1 MTNDL
6 EVPWHVVQH
15 LGHVLAEPGHA
26 FAAVGAGAG
35 AVVGRLVDDVLAGQ
49 MIGQRIA
56 LGFGTFTGRGRTIR
70 SFGAGGVF
78 GCAGFQFLEPEL
90 ELLDLATDPL
100 RRSAKR
106 RSASRLNPP
115 QLGDL
120 ELQLLD
126 LQCLQLHCRLRRLQ
140 LALTGQREGAQFSGI
155 DRQFS
160 RGKRHVSNYP
170 GPYGPTRIKN
180 ESVICHTN
188 TGCGNG
194 GGAGVRRQSIAS
206 ISTENCA
213 GESVIGPSI
222 IGGQTKRPFSRR
234 LAINHIP
241 LPSQY
246 RPLK

>member
-1 MTNDL
+1 M
-6 EVPWHVVQH
+6 
-15 LGHVLAEPGHA
+15 
-26 FAAVGAGAG
+26 
-35 AVVGRLVDDVLAGQ
+35 DDVLAGQ

-56 LGFGTFTGRGRTIR
+56 LGFGTFTGRGSTIR

-78 GCAGFQFLEPEL
+78 GRTGFQFLEPEL

-100 RRSAKR
+100 RRAAK
-106 RSASRLNPP
+106 LHPP

-126 LQCLQLHCRLRRLQ
+126 LQCLQLHRRLRRLQ

-155 DRQFS
+155 DRQIC

-188 TGCGNG
+188 TGCGDG
-194 GGAGVRRQSIAS
+194 GGASVRRQSIAS

-213 GESVIGPSI
+213 GVSVIVPST

-234 LAINHIP
+234 LAISHIP